1 VIEALLRAK
10 WAGFQNLYD
19 DWANVCLYFTY
30 FVYGYLFTAHPQLQQ
45 MIDRSSALVIRV
57 AIIGMSML
65 LGLWITNTVPER
77 SYSPAYIAYQAF
89 RGLNAWCWV
98 VMVLS
103 LGRSHLNFSH
113 PLLRYLNEAAYPL
126 YLLHQS
132 IVVALG
138 FYVVQWQMGI
148 PQKFIIISTAAL
160 GATIGLYEL
169 MVRRFN
175 WVRLCFGLKLL
186 PHP

>member
-1 VIEALLRAK
+1 
-10 WAGFQNLYD
+10 
-19 DWANVCLYFTY
+19 
-30 FVYGYLFTAHPQLQQ
+30 
-45 MIDRSSALVIRV
+45 
-57 AIIGMSML
+57 
-65 LGLWITNTVPER
+65 
-77 SYSPAYIAYQAF
+77 
-89 RGLNAWCWV
+89 
-98 VMVLS
+98 MVLS